1 MSNSKWLIGF
11 PRYTESITYSG
22 GSWEASYPSS
32 NIKVLPFAK
41 VARSTDDFNASTI
54 VYGVL
59 PSSKPLELFMICNDN
74 ISINANIKIT
84 LYDGDITAS
93 PAPTEIATTG
103 WLKRYDSVYDWQSP
117 FASWDSGNFH
127 DRTFSADDLAGSP
140 RNKVIYIEGGNYA
153 RSFKLE
159 IDDEDNL
166 DGFVQIGLF
175 EVASAVI
182 LDNAPQLGANYGFNA
197 RTTITQSEGGAKYF
211 ERRNKPRVFSGVL
224 PYYDRSSALNIFYEL
239 FRRNDIDTP
248 FIWYPDIDDVLNQN
262 RNAFLAR
269 NAGLDLFSRVLT
281 PYDAISINIEEVL

>member
-1 MSNSKWLIGF
+1 MANSKWIIGF

-22 GSWEASYPSS
+22 GSWESNYPLN

-41 VARSTDDFNASTI
+41 VARSTNDANASTI
-54 VYGVL
+54 LYGVL

-84 LYDGDITAS
+84 LYDGDITSS
-93 PAPTEIATTG
+93 PAPAEITNTG
-103 WLKRYDSVYDWQSP
+103 WLKRYDSVYDEFSP

-140 RNKVIYIEGGNYA
+140 RNKVIYIQGGNYA
-153 RSFKLE
+153 RSFTLE
-159 IDDEDNL
+159 IDDEDNA
-166 DGFVQIGLF
+166 DGFVQIGLL
-175 EVASAVI
+175 EVASAVT
-182 LDNAPQLGANYGFNA
+182 LDNAPQLGANYGFNS

-211 ERRNKPRVFSGVL
+211 ERRNKARVFSGVL
-224 PYYDRSSALNIFYEL
+224 PYYNRSTALNVFYEL

-281 PYDAISINIEEVL
+281 PYDAIPINIEEVL

>member
-22 GSWEASYPSS
+22 GSWEANYPIN

-41 VARSTDDFNASTI
+41 VARSTNDANASTI
-54 VYGVL
+54 LYGVL

-84 LYDGDITAS
+84 LYDGDITSS
-93 PAPTEIATTG
+93 PAPTEIINTG

>member
-22 GSWEASYPSS
+22 GSWEANYPIN

-41 VARSTDDFNASTI
+41 VARSTNDANASTI
-54 VYGVL
+54 LYGVL

-84 LYDGDITAS
+84 LYDGDITSS
-93 PAPTEIATTG
+93 PAPTEITNTG

-281 PYDAISINIEEVL
+281 PYDAIPINIEEVL